1 MQEGREILGGKS
13 SDACDH
19 DHIPL
24 HITPSVI
31 NIFDTPPR
39 RLEDGFFGGKTTVL
53 LKDAVFEPSSA
64 SRHMVELSHADTSPK
79 SSPINLIYTDGGG
92 DHRTPFI
99 SVQISYICRWIEQDL
114 DMLVAPRTPPYLSVL
129 NPIER
134 IHSTL
139 NFGLTGMTLARKQLD
154 DDTERKIKSLSSKK
168 EWRKH
173 NEEFLK
179 GNENKV
185 DCRKVIENTTKDC
198 HEMIKKSFRHCNT
211 KEKEYKLGKNQ
222 NQQIWNNS

>member
-1 MQEGREILGGKS
+1 M
-13 SDACDH
+13 ACDH

-39 RLEDGFFGGKTTVL
+39 RLEDGFFGGRTTVL
-53 LKDAVFEPSSA
+53 LKDAVFEQSSA
-64 SRHMVELSHADTSPK
+64 IRHMVELNHADNSEK

-114 DMLVAPRTPPYLSVL
+114 DMLVATRTPLYLSVL

-139 NFGLTGMTLARKQLD
+139 NLGLTGMTLARKRLD
-154 DDTERKIKSLSSKK
+154 GDTESKIKSLRIV
-168 EWRKH
+168 ETPRRI
-173 NEEFLK
+173 LK
-179 GNENKV
+179 RN
-185 DCRKVIENTTKDC
+185 
-198 HEMIKKSFRHCNT
+198 
-211 KEKEYKLGKNQ
+211 
-222 NQQIWNNS
+222 